1 MLSWIFLIV
10 VLVLLVIVGTWTAGR
25 LLGRGEPEP
34 AADPEEVAA
43 ANARAVAA
51 GDLDAV
57 RFELVPRGYRPE
69 QVEAV
74 LDQLAGGEGRG
85 AGRGEASGAGRSE
98 ASPGDAAVR
107 SGDRAAVNQEDPARG
122 EDRAR
127 LGGGEVREDDRA
139 ARSRNRAAGSRPLG
153 WAQERGGNSGSK

>member
-10 VLVLLVIVGTWTAGR
+10 VLVVLVIVGTWIAGR

-34 AADPEEVAA
+34 AADPEEAAA
-43 ANARAVAA
+43 ANKRAVAA

-74 LDQLAGGEGRG
+74 LDQLAGRG
-85 AGRGEASGAGRSE
+85 AARQGDAEVRPGDRVRPGERVRPGDRVRPGEADARS
-98 ASPGDAAVR
+98 
-107 SGDRAAVNQEDPARG
+107 
-122 EDRAR
+122 
-127 LGGGEVREDDRA
+127 DDRA
-139 ARSRNRAAGSRPLG
+139 VRPERGAAASGPRG
-153 WAQERGGNSGSK
+153 WAQADDGISGRK

>member
-10 VLVLLVIVGTWTAGR
+10 VLVLLVIVGTWAAGR

-34 AADPEEVAA
+34 AADPQEVAA

-85 AGRGEASGAGRSE
+85 AGRGAARGAE
-98 ASPGDAAVR
+98 R
-107 SGDRAAVNQEDPARG
+107 SGDRAAVRQEDPARG
-122 EDRAR
+122 AERAR
-127 LGGGEVREDDRA
+127 LGDGEVREDDRA
-139 ARSRNRAAGSRPLG
+139 TLSGDRAAGSRPLG

>member
-10 VLVLLVIVGTWTAGR
+10 VLVLLVIVGTWIAGR

-43 ANARAVAA
+43 ANERAVAA

-74 LDQLAGGEGRG
+74 LDQLAGRG
-85 AGRGEASGAGRSE
+85 AARQEDAEVRPGDRVRPGEADARS
-98 ASPGDAAVR
+98 
-107 SGDRAAVNQEDPARG
+107 
-122 EDRAR
+122 
-127 LGGGEVREDDRA
+127 DDRA
-139 ARSRNRAAGSRPLG
+139 VRPEGGAAASGPRG
-153 WAQERGGNSGSK
+153 WAQADDGISGRK

>member
-10 VLVLLVIVGTWTAGR
+10 VLVLLVIVGTWSAGR

-43 ANARAVAA
+43 ANERAVAA

-74 LDQLAGGEGRG
+74 LDQLAGRG
-85 AGRGEASGAGRSE
+85 AGRGETR
-98 ASPGDAAVR
+98 PGDEARPRDEVR
-107 SGDRAAVNQEDPARG
+107 PGDRVCPGEAEVRADDRATLSGDRAV
-122 EDRAR
+122 
-127 LGGGEVREDDRA
+127 
-139 ARSRNRAAGSRPLG
+139 GSRPRG
-153 WAQERGGNSGSK
+153 RAQADDGISGSK